1 MKFGMRVGS
10 PQIIQCRTAGNR
22 RDAAAAKFAKSLGR
36 VGAKFEARPPFAHL
50 GAPMSMTRTRMPFA
64 RASRIVVSRSA
75 GRGDR
80 RSTRLNSGHRSIWY
94 AVFSFKKKRKKDEAA
109 VS

>member
-22 RDAAAAKFAKSLGR
+22 REAAAAKFAKSRGR

-64 RASRIVVSRSA
+64 RASRIVASRSA
-75 GRGDR
+75 GQR
-80 RSTRLNSGHRSIWY
+80 Y
-94 AVFSFKKKRKKDEAA
+94 AGSAGFVGCAGFVRAISAQLID
-109 VS
+109 V